1 MGLGALPNSA
11 DSVDELITERSTKP
25 LKNDAR

>member
-1 MGLGALPNSA
+1 MALGALPSSA

-25 LKNDAR
+25 LENAQ